1 MSELIWGNDLSA
13 ALGTAAKENK
23 LLFIAFSN
31 PDCKMCMKM
40 EESTLSEDLVKDYLC
55 SKFILLRFRS
65 SKNPEKYLR
74 LKVTETP
81 TYVVLGVNG
90 NELLRISGYFSPEE
104 ILEKLEGVRS

>member
-1 MSELIWGNDLSA
+1 MSELVWGNDLSA

-55 SKFILLRFRS
+55 SKFILLRYRS

-81 TYVVLGVNG
+81 TYIVLGVNG
-90 NELLRISGYFSPEE
+90 NELLRISGFFSPDE
-104 ILEKLEGVRS
+104 ILEKLESVSS

>member
-1 MSELIWGNDLSA
+1 MSELVWGNDLSA
-13 ALGTAAKENK
+13 ALGTAAKESK

-31 PDCKMCMKM
+31 SDCKMCMKM

-81 TYVVLGVNG
+81 TYIVLGVNG
-90 NELLRISGYFSPEE
+90 NELLRISGFFSPDE
-104 ILEKLEGVRS
+104 ILEKLESVSS

>member
-1 MSELIWGNDLSA
+1 MSELVWGNDLSA

-74 LKVTETP
+74 LKVQETP
-81 TYVVLGVNG
+81 TYIVLGVNG
-90 NELLRISGYFSPEE
+90 NELLHISGYFSPDEL
-104 ILEKLEGVRS
+104 LEKLKSVSS

>member
-1 MSELIWGNDLSA
+1 MSELVWGNDLST

-31 PDCKMCMKM
+31 SDCKMCMKM
-40 EESTLSEDLVKDYLC
+40 EESTLSEDRVKDYFND
-55 SKFILLRFRS
+55 KFILLRFRS

-81 TYVVLGVNG
+81 TYIVMGVNG
-90 NELLRISGYFSPEE
+90 NELLRISGFFSPDE
-104 ILEKLEGVRS
+104 ILEKLESVSS